1 MKTKKIEK
9 LFANWSRENYLK
21 IKLLTMLNKLTEKEK
36 IALFQSVMGK
46 K

>member
-9 LFANWSRENYLK
+9 LFANWAKENHLK

-36 IALFQSVMGK
+36 IVLFQSVMGK